1 MLVYSQQSPCTR
13 YARRLSYTHSI
24 ASTISQSRLLN
35 ELLTTNLLPPSS
47 VCLALPALARSSQL
61 LDMAQSTPTRRAL
74 VDLPVNTFGTPSSM
88 STTGKASVGHKR
100 QIHEVEDPEFAQ
112 PTSRVR
118 VSPVRSQSTLKYDA
132 SSGQTPPALLGA
144 VSVYPSA
151 PHVPVEN
158 STEDPAEEMGEG
170 DSQNSYRDSARSS
183 VIDFD
188 LDDTMVSQQTAATE
202 VTQPLRSRISQHAET
217 LRLRLRLAHF
227 KVQTNQTNLPLS
239 QLRISRNQPSP
250 SRDSTLKRDE
260 KPSLPKLLPAPVLLP
275 TAYSARMIPRPQDLS
290 SPPCSPDHNA
300 QKDSPEVFRTPALPR
315 QRVSNVQRQLSSP
328 PGSDERISKRSYEDE
343 DNLTSSVVRGKA
355 AIGLLGLRQER

>member
-1 MLVYSQQSPCTR
+1 M
-13 YARRLSYTHSI
+13 
-24 ASTISQSRLLN
+24 
-35 ELLTTNLLPPSS
+35 
-47 VCLALPALARSSQL
+47 
-61 LDMAQSTPTRRAL
+61 
-74 VDLPVNTFGTPSSM
+74 
-88 STTGKASVGHKR
+88 
-100 QIHEVEDPEFAQ
+100 
-112 PTSRVR
+112 
-118 VSPVRSQSTLKYDA
+118 
-132 SSGQTPPALLGA
+132 
-144 VSVYPSA
+144 YPSA

-202 VTQPLRSRISQHAET
+202 VTQPLRSRISQVSQSCLQRQSLSMLNHLQHAET

-239 QLRISRNQPSP
+239 QLRISRNEPSP

-260 KPSLPKLLPAPVLLP
+260 EPSLPKLLPAPVLLP

-290 SPPCSPDHNA
+290 SPPCSPDHSA

-328 PGSDERISKRSYEDE
+328 PGSDERISKRRYEDE